1 MSIVPS
7 KKDGQ
12 ECLVNMEILAQVDY
26 YPLLNEYSWM
36 LAFSGEFSMSFR
48 ILHYLFARQFKALE
62 GLPMPRC
69 YSLSEVS

>member
-1 MSIVPS
+1 MSVVPS
-7 KKDGQ
+7 VRDEQ
-12 ECLVNMEILAQVDY
+12 ECLVNMEILEQVDY
-26 YPLLNEYSWM
+26 YPLLNEYSWI

-62 GLPMPRC
+62 VLPMPRC